1 MKYRI
6 YTPAEIDYL
15 RKHYP
20 NQSLKRLADHLGVD
34 NPRKVLDLARREGI
48 RKRAFNGAPQWR
60 APKEQP
66 KTTYHTPGRLAA

>member
-6 YTPAEIDYL
+6 YTPAEIEYL

-20 NQSLKRLADHLGVD
+20 QQSLKRLADYLGVD
-34 NPRKVLDLARREGI
+34 NPRKVFDLARRHGI

-60 APKEQP
+60 YPTE
-66 KTTYHTPGRLAA
+66 R